1 MDCSLRTDLPG
12 TLTMQTLLKDKLFIA
27 LAVLFALTLF
37 SWLMLYA
44 VALSPKTTGA
54 LLLLLAFVKVQI
66 VISRYMELDKAIVPV
81 RIAFWMWTIG
91 VCAMTI
97 ISI

>member
-1 MDCSLRTDLPG
+1 
-12 TLTMQTLLKDKLFIA
+12 MQTLLKDKLFIV

-37 SWLMLYA
+37 SWLMLYS
-44 VALSPKTTGA
+44 VELSPKTTGA

-66 VISRYMELDKAIVPV
+66 VISQYMELDKAIVPV
-81 RIAFWMWTIG
+81 RIAFWMWTVG

-97 ISI
+97 HMYL